1 MSRQQE
7 TKSLKQSTNP
17 NHDDLGENVQHVS
30 GIIGGWGPLQRR
42 LMFLLVIVYWAAP
55 FNNQS
60 LLYYVIKS
68 DLWCVKPSGVKVAIR
83 SDRCTFANLNK
94 CASWGHNT
102 TRGTVTK
109 EWNMVCE
116 NYWQRSLA
124 LSAYQIGYLISGPLV
139 GSLSDKFG
147 RKKAII
153 GCILTEIICGILLF
167 LSSSI
172 QMFTIVRIIHGI
184 GGFGR
189 YLASLL
195 LLVESVGPKVRGKVV
210 VSFDW
215 IWFGG
220 EYVMILVTYF
230 VSNFRHIYLGSAIF
244 QIFCL
249 TIVMPKVTE
258 SIRWQ
263 LVNGQENKAEKVLR
277 KYSVGQGKMDED
289 TFQLKFASLRD
300 NVLSSLKSTQKKET
314 IFNLY
319 RNPTLL
325 KYCCGLYVIWF
336 TMIFN
341 FYGLTYTTLDLS
353 GNIFINNAF
362 FTIAGIVALV
372 FLTWKVEKIKRKKL
386 IFVLCMCVSMTLFYT
401 IPLVNSSQYL
411 ALRTIL
417 LTVGKFFAA
426 STMLTLYVY
435 SPEVFPTSIRHLG
448 VGTCSTA
455 ARIATISAPYVAQF
469 TARVDLRITLALFAT
484 FGLIGA
490 ATSFILPETKDKE
503 ITDTVD
509 ELIKQNTKSNDQE
522 MTNQSI
528 E

>member
-1 MSRQQE
+1 
-7 TKSLKQSTNP
+7 
-17 NHDDLGENVQHVS
+17 
-30 GIIGGWGPLQRR
+30 
-42 LMFLLVIVYWAAP
+42 MFLLVIVYWAAP

-68 DLWCVKPSGVKVAIR
+68 DLWCVKPSGVKVTIKADHC
-83 SDRCTFANLNK
+83 SFKELGQCSA
-94 CASWGHNT
+94 WGHNT

-109 EWNMVCE
+109 EWNIVCE

-124 LSAYQIGYLISGPLV
+124 LSAYQMGYLVSGPLV

-147 RKKAII
+147 RKNAMI
-153 GCILTEIICGILLF
+153 GCLMCEIICSILLY

-172 QMFTIVRIIHGI
+172 EMFTIVRIIHGI
-184 GGFGR
+184 GGYGR
-189 YLASLL
+189 YLSSLV

-336 TMIFN
+336 TMF
-341 FYGLTYTTLDLS
+341 FTLFGLTYTTLDLS
-353 GNIFINNAF
+353 GNIFINNAIF
-362 FTIAGIVALV
+362 AIAGIVALG
-372 FLTWKVEKIKRKKL
+372 FMTWKVEYFKRKTL
-386 IFVLCMCVSMTLFYT
+386 IFILCLCTSLTLLAS
-401 IPLVNSSQYL
+401 IPLLYTPQYIVP
-411 ALRTIL
+411 RTIL
-417 LTVGKFFAA
+417 LTAGKFF
-426 STMLTLYVY
+426 SSSMMILLYVY

-469 TARVDLRITLALFAT
+469 TARVDLRITVGLFAT
-484 FGLIGA
+484 LGMIGA
-490 ATSFILPETKDKE
+490 VTSFILPETKDKE
-503 ITDTVD
+503 ISDTVD
-509 ELIKQNTKSNDQE
+509 EMIKQSTKPDEEE
-522 MTNQSI
+522 MINRQDNRP
-528 E
+528 